1 MLPVARMVDTCRV
14 TRRVATVP
22 ASVVALSALLVLT
35 GDVLVAAGRV
45 ASQARSTRL
54 ESAAQVTVRG
64 PDGSEHAGRPGEDLP
79 DGATVRTGPVGAG
92 VLRTGDRSSALG
104 AATVVTVAG
113 PREQI
118 LRAGS
123 LVVARRRGPALTVL
137 AGAVRVDDLHGVT
150 RVRRDFSVRVGAY
163 SQDGSRA
170 HLSVGPGTT
179 LDVARLHETEVAG
192 AALPRLARPLR
203 LRDDTDRA
211 ADPGLAALDSGLVR
225 LAARVDADPLALAV
239 FRPASAIASGTTSGT
254 ATGTVTGTPSAAGP
268 VGPPVEHQ
276 PPLSESALSLA
287 IAQAARPV
295 VPPEQALLLRSE
307 EAPWGVVAALLG
319 APLEGVDAT
328 LAALMRGGPITVAAA
343 PPLPVPGLL
352 PPLPAPAPAPAAAPP
367 PPTAA
372 LALPAAAST
381 TGVAAGPA
389 ASAAGGPPG
398 GAPPGTG
405 STARAPAAP
414 GTASARPTG
423 APASPSPSA
432 PPSPTPAPSRTPGP
446 GLPLPPAPVPVPVP
460 VPTPTPGPVGSL
472 LAPVTTL
479 LPSPVVSLLP
489 PLPTLP
495 PPVGPLVPVS
505 SPAPSKPTAP
515 SGSGAVAGTVV
526 ALVAGVVGGLLG
538 TSRP

>member
-79 DGATVRTGPVGAG
+79 DGAMVRTGPVGAG

-123 LVVARRRGPALTVL
+123 LVVARRRGPPLTVL

-179 LDVARLHETEVAG
+179 LDLARLHETEVAG

-239 FRPASAIASGTTSGT
+239 FRPASAVASGTTAGT
-254 ATGTVTGTPSAAGP
+254 TTGTPSGTPSAAGP

-319 APLEGVDAT
+319 APLDGVDAT

-352 PPLPAPAPAPAAAPP
+352 PPLPAPAPAAAPP

-381 TGVAAGPA
+381 TGVAAAPA

-398 GAPPGTG
+398 GAPSGTG

-423 APASPSPSA
+423 AHVSPSPSA

-446 GLPLPPAPVPVPVP
+446 GLPLPPAPVPVP
-460 VPTPTPGPVGSL
+460 TPGPVGSL

-479 LPSPVVSLLP
+479 LPAPVVSLLP
-489 PLPTLP
+489 PLPTSP

-505 SPAPSKPTAP
+505 SPAPSKPAAP

-538 TSRP
+538 TSRT